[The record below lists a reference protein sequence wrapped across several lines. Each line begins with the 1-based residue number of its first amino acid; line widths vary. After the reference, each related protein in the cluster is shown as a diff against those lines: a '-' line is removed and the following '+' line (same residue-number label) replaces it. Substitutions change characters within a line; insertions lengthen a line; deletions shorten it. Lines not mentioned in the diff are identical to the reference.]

1 MNEAML
7 TIYGV
12 VVCGYALSIGSL
24 IDRWGGAMLCAF
36 IIANDI

>member
-1 MNEAML
+1 MNEVLASWC
-7 TIYGV
+7 GV
-12 VVCGYALSIGSL
+12 VVCAYGLSIGSL